1 MLNLDSII
9 SLKIEVERMFAVIKT
24 GGKQYKVQEGDV
36 LNVEKLGTD
45 KNKRITF
52 DKVLLVMDEG
62 KTLIGTP
69 FVENALVRAEVIEN
83 FKDKKVI
90 VFKKKR
96 RKQYRRTR
104 GHRQELTRI
113 KIEEILHG
121 GKAAAK
127 KKPAEAIKKEKEKI
141 TPEKKVAEVAK
152 KEKEKAVPKK
162 RVVEREAKPRKP
174 KEEKPKKEAKKKVA
188 KKELKPPGKARVLK
202 TEKPKGKAAT
212 IKKTAAKTPA
222 KTKKTAR
229 KKEK

>member
-1 MLNLDSII
+1 
-9 SLKIEVERMFAVIKT
+9 MFAVIKT

-36 LNVEKLGTD
+36 LNVEKLSMKKD
-45 KNKRITF
+45 KKVTF
-52 DKVLLVMDEG
+52 DKVLLVEDEG

-83 FKDKKVI
+83 FKDKKVL

-121 GKAAAK
+121 AKAASK
-127 KKPAEAIKKEKEKI
+127 KKPAEVVKKEKEKV
-141 TPEKKVAEVAK
+141 TPEKKVLEVAK
-152 KEKEKAVPKK
+152 KKEVKVTPKK
-162 RVVEREAKPRKP
+162 PVVVSEEKPKKP
-174 KEEKPKKEAKKKVA
+174 KEEKPKKEVKKKGV
-188 KKELKPPGKARVLK
+188 KKESKAPGRPKALKA
-202 TEKPKGKAAT
+202 EKPKSKAPSKKKTTAKAA
-212 IKKTAAKTPA
+212 A
-222 KTKKTAR
+222 KTKKLAL

>member
-1 MLNLDSII
+1 
-9 SLKIEVERMFAVIKT
+9 MFAVIKT

-36 LNVEKLGTD
+36 LNVEKLNTD
-45 KNKRITF
+45 KDNKVTF
-52 DKVLLVMDEG
+52 DKVLLVEDEG

-69 FVENALVRAEVIEN
+69 FVENALVRAEIIEN

-96 RKQYRRTR
+96 RKQYRRKR

-121 GKAAAK
+121 AKAAPK

-188 KKELKPPGKARVLK
+188 KKELKAPGKAKVLK

-212 IKKTAAKTPA
+212 KKKIAAKTPA

>member
-1 MLNLDSII
+1 
-9 SLKIEVERMFAVIKT
+9 MFAVIKT

-36 LNVEKLGTD
+36 LNVEKLSMKKD
-45 KNKRITF
+45 KKVTF
-52 DKVLLVMDEG
+52 DKVLLVEDDG

-69 FVENALVRAEVIEN
+69 FVENAVVRAEVIEN

-121 GKAAAK
+121 AKAVSK
-127 KKPAEAIKKEKEKI
+127 KKPAEVVKKETVKV
-141 TPEKKVAEVAK
+141 TPEKKAPEVSKK
-152 KEKEKAVPKK
+152 KEAKAAPKK
-162 RVVEREAKPRKP
+162 PVAVSEAKPKKP
-174 KEEKPKKEAKKKVA
+174 DEEKPKKEAKKKEV
-188 KKELKPPGKARVLK
+188 KKEPRAPVKPKTLKAGKS
-202 TEKPKGKAAT
+202 KGKAPS
-212 IKKTAAKTPA
+212 KTPTKA
-222 KTKKTAR
+222 KAVVKAKKAGL

>member
-1 MLNLDSII
+1 
-9 SLKIEVERMFAVIKT
+9 MFAVIKT

-36 LNVEKLGTD
+36 LNVEKLSMKKD
-45 KNKRITF
+45 KKVTF
-52 DKVLLVMDEG
+52 DKVLLVEDEG

-69 FVENALVRAEVIEN
+69 FVENVLVRAEVIEN

-121 GKAAAK
+121 VKTAPK
-127 KKPAEAIKKEKEKI
+127 KKPAEVVKKEKEKVA
-141 TPEKKVAEVAK
+141 PEKKVPEVAK
-152 KEKEKAVPKK
+152 KEEVKVTPKKPVAVGKEKPK
-162 RVVEREAKPRKP
+162 EP
-174 KEEKPKKEAKKKVA
+174 KEEKPKKEVKKKEV
-188 KKELKPPGKARVLK
+188 KKESKAPGKPKALK
-202 TEKPKGKAAT
+202 AEKPKSKARS
-212 IKKTAAKTPA
+212 KKTTTAKTAA
-222 KTKKTAR
+222 KTKKTAL

>member
-1 MLNLDSII
+1 
-9 SLKIEVERMFAVIKT
+9 MFAVIKT

-36 LNVEKLGTD
+36 LNVEKLNTD
-45 KNKRITF
+45 KDNKVTF
-52 DKVLLVMDEG
+52 DKVLLVEDEG

-69 FVENALVRAEVIEN
+69 FVENALVRAEIIEN

-96 RKQYRRTR
+96 RKQYRRKR

-121 GKAAAK
+121 AKAAAK

-188 KKELKPPGKARVLK
+188 KKELKAPGKAKVLK
-202 TEKPKGKAAT
+202 TEKPKDKAAT
-212 IKKTAAKTPA
+212 KKKTAAKTPA
-222 KTKKTAR
+222 KTKRTAR

>member
-1 MLNLDSII
+1 
-9 SLKIEVERMFAVIKT
+9 MFAVIKT

-36 LNVEKLGTD
+36 LNVEKLSMKKD
-45 KNKRITF
+45 KKVTF
-52 DKVLLVMDEG
+52 DKVLLVGDEG

-113 KIEEILHG
+113 RIEEILSDA
-121 GKAAAK
+121 KAVPRE
-127 KKPAEAIKKEKEKI
+127 KPAEVVKKEKVKV
-141 TPEKKVAEVAK
+141 TPEKKAPEVAK
-152 KEKEKAVPKK
+152 EEKTKAASKK
-162 RVVEREAKPRKP
+162 PVVVSEAKLKKP
-174 KEEKPKKEAKKKVA
+174 KEEKPKKEAKKKEA
-188 KKELKPPGKARVLK
+188 KKELKAPGKPEALK
-202 TEKPKGKAAT
+202 EGRPKDKAPSKTPTKA
-212 IKKTAAKTPA
+212 KTAAKT
-222 KTKKTAR
+222 KKAAL